1 MWRATLSNLTA
12 HKVRF
17 LATAAA
23 VVLGVAFVV
32 GTLILGDTLN
42 ATFSNLF
49 GQTGAGIDVQVT
61 RVPAFE
67 AQFGPPTGGSV
78 GVPDDIVARIAEVE
92 GVAAVEPTYDGSAQ
106 LLDTE
111 GALIGGQGAPTF
123 GTDAPTVDEL
133 GSTSLREGRYPE
145 TAGEIAID
153 ATTAAEQGFGVGDT
167 VLVAVDGPTQEQ
179 TLVGTVGFGDLDD
192 LAGATVTLFDDDT
205 ARELFGADGAGTVA
219 VLADEGQDR
228 ATVRDRIAADIGTD
242 FEVLTGEEAAEAN
255 ASEIGQALGFL
266 TTALLVFAGV
276 SLLVGSFL
284 IFNIFSITVAQ
295 RTREL
300 ALLRA
305 VGASRRQVLTS
316 VLLEALAVG
325 IAGAALGIGLGIAT
339 ALGLRALLNQFGL
352 TLPPGDL
359 VIAARTIVI
368 AMVVGPLVTLVAAL
382 IPALRSTRVPPIS
395 AMRAVATP
403 VTPRAG
409 AVRLILGAV
418 ILTAGV
424 AALAAGLFADAGLP
438 VVGTG
443 AVLVLLAVAALSPLV
458 TRPIARVLGAPVA
471 ATRGL
476 PGTLARENTVRNTRR
491 TASTA
496 AALMIGLGLVTFV
509 LIFTASLQ
517 QSISDS
523 IDEVLLA
530 DYQVAPADF
539 IGFPEEATEALR
551 GVQGVAVVSGE
562 KSATVGVEGDARTAV
577 AVEPETIVGV
587 LSFTVP
593 EGDLAGL
600 AGGGVALDE
609 ALAADLGVTVGDSVD
624 IAFLDPDAAEPIEVV
639 AFVLSQETGV
649 QVLLS
654 RERFAEAIPDA
665 PDSRA
670 SVLLDEGVTTEQARP
685 ALEEALAPFPTAQ
698 LSDISEV
705 RQQVTDQTNQLLGL
719 VFALLFL
726 SILIALFGITNT
738 LALSVRER
746 TRELGLLRAIGM
758 SRSQART
765 MVRWESVIVSLLG
778 ATLGLAVGLF
788 FGWIFT
794 RALEDTG
801 LDAFAVPVVQLVI
814 AVVLAGLAGVLAA
827 VIPARSAARIDI
839 LRALA
844 VE

>member
-23 VVLGVAFVV
+23 IVLGVAFVV

-42 ATFSNLF
+42 ATFGNLF

-61 RVPAFE
+61 RVQAF
-67 AQFGPPTGGSV
+67 ATQFGPPAGAAE
-78 GVPDDIVARIAEVE
+78 GVPDDVVARIAEVE

-106 LLDTE
+106 LVDAE
-111 GALIGGQGAPTF
+111 GAIIGGQGPPTI
-123 GTDAPTVDEL
+123 GTDVPTVEEL
-133 GSTSLREGRYPE
+133 GSTDLREGRYPE

-153 ATTAAEQGFGVGDT
+153 AATAAERGLGLGDT
-167 VLVAVDGPTQEQ
+167 VSVSIDGPVQEQ

-205 ARELFGADGAGTVA
+205 ARELFGENGAGTVA
-219 VLADEGQDR
+219 VLAEEGQDR
-228 ATVRDRIAADIGTD
+228 ASVRDRIAEEVGSD

-255 ASEIGQALGFL
+255 AAEIGQALGFL

-284 IFNIFSITVAQ
+284 IFNIFTITVAQ

-305 VGASRRQVLTS
+305 VGASRRQVLAS
-316 VLLEALAVG
+316 VLIEALAVG

-339 ALGLRALLNQFGL
+339 ALGLRALLGQFGFA
-352 TLPPGDL
+352 LPADDL
-359 VIAARTIVI
+359 VVNSRTLVI
-368 AMVVGPLVTLVAAL
+368 AMVVGPVVTLVAAL

-395 AMRAVATP
+395 AMRANAAP

-409 AVRLILGAV
+409 ALRLILGAV
-418 ILTAGV
+418 ILAAGV

-517 QSISDS
+517 ESISNT
-523 IDEVLLA
+523 IDEVFLA
-530 DYQVAPADF
+530 DYSVAPANF
-539 IGFPEEATEALR
+539 ISFPEEATEALA
-551 GVQGVAVVSGE
+551 GVEGVAVVSRT
-562 KSATVGVEGDARTAV
+562 KSATVGIEGDARTTIAI
-577 AVEPETIVGV
+577 EPETFAQVV
-587 LSFTVP
+587 SLDVP
-593 EGDLAGL
+593 QGDLADV

-609 ALAADLGVTVGDSVD
+609 ALAADLGVGIGDTVD
-624 IAFLDPDAAEPIEVV
+624 IAFTDPDAEEPIEVV
-639 AFVLSQETGV
+639 AIMLSQQSGA
-649 QVLLS
+649 QVIVSLD
-654 RERFAEAIPDA
+654 RFAEAVGEA
-665 PDSRA
+665 PDSSA
-670 SVLLDEGVTTEQARP
+670 SLLLDEGVTVEQARP
-685 ALEEALAPFPTAQ
+685 ALEEALAPFPTAR
-698 LSDISEV
+698 LSDIADV
-705 RQQVTDQTNQLLGL
+705 REQITDQTNQLLGL

-726 SILIALFGITNT
+726 SIIIALFGITNT

-801 LDAFAVPVVQLVI
+801 LDTFAVPVVQLVI
-814 AVVLAGLAGVLAA
+814 AVVLAGVAGVLAA